1 MTIYSCEHELEAMFT
16 CIYVAWASGKGF
28 RNIKL
33 MLEPIEQYTLFDEY
47 IHVDADTTKSNSVA
61 DAICNKI
68 SPYVY
73 RQLAY
78 YSMAY
83 EEDVLDNMYRIL
95 LLGFNYGPNVL
106 SMVQYKEVMR
116 YTEIRKRLS
125 TEACKFKEV
134 VRFHA
139 MGRNNS
145 YDIDDST
152 DVGDVNRI
160 RSGGISV
167 ARMGSLLYV
176 AHIEPKSR
184 LIVTLGP
191 AFEDRMPS
199 EHWMIIDDVHK
210 EAIIHPANEHYY
222 LRQLS
227 DDEYE
232 QLLAT
237 EKENDEYTDLWKV
250 FFDSIAIKER
260 ENYRCQRTLLPLWY
274 RKHAVEFDDV
284 V

>member
-1 MTIYSCEHELEAMFT
+1 MTIYSCEHELEAMLT
-16 CIYVAWASGKGF
+16 CIYVAWSSGKGF

-47 IHVDADTTKSNSVA
+47 IHVDADTDKSNSVA

-83 EEDVLDNMYRIL
+83 EEDVLDNMYRVL
-95 LLGFNYGPNVL
+95 LLGFNYGSNVL

-116 YTEIRKRLS
+116 YAQIRKRLS

-139 MGRNNS
+139 LGNNTS

-152 DVGDVNRI
+152 DIGDMYDIYIGTLEIIGAGEMAFENSI
-160 RSGGISV
+160 I
-167 ARMGSLLYV
+167 M
-176 AHIEPKSR
+176 SR
-184 LIVTLGP
+184 LVFVADSKPNEAFFISSAVIPALDLKSPSAFLQMTLK
-191 AFEDRMPS
+191 M
-199 EHWMIIDDVHK
+199 
-210 EAIIHPANEHYY
+210 
-222 LRQLS
+222 S
-227 DDEYE
+227 D
-232 QLLAT
+232 
-237 EKENDEYTDLWKV
+237 
-250 FFDSIAIKER
+250 
-260 ENYRCQRTLLPLWY
+260 QRTIFLVLIRQNLEHTQFLSAAITEDMY
-274 RKHAVEFDDV
+274 LV
-284 V
+284 